1 MSKYWIYIIGA
12 IVGGILGW
20 TYWSFI
26 GCDENCTIWSSPRN
40 STMYGVVLGAF
51 GIGTLKDL
59 LGRKK
64 D

>member
-40 STMYGVVLGAF
+40 STMYGV
-51 GIGTLKDL
+51 
-59 LGRKK
+59 
-64 D
+64 